1 MKKVHNDLGRAY
13 AHRNYMGLIDITFNN
28 FENGAASR
36 NARAAAGGIW
46 NSEKSSCALFWTS
59 AAQAA
64 SSGAESAAKD
74 DPIRMF
80 SINPSDARVKNRNQ

>member
-46 NSEKSSCALFWTS
+46 NSEEEFMCVVLDQRRAGCELRSRERGK
-59 AAQAA
+59 
-64 SSGAESAAKD
+64 G
-74 DPIRMF
+74 
-80 SINPSDARVKNRNQ
+80 